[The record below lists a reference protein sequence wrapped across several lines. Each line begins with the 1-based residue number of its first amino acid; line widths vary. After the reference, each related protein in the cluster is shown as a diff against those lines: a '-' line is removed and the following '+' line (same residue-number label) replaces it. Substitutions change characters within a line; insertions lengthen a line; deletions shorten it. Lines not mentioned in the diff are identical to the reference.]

1 LKRFVLAIL
10 SVFYLSSSIGATIH
24 FHYCMDKL
32 VALGLNKSDEKE
44 CSNCGMEKAGK
55 DGCCKDD
62 HKQVKIETDQK
73 ATESSIFSFNHYSD
87 VTIIPFSEFQIASSI
102 VSSFGL
108 PYSNGP
114 PKHQAINLYLV
125 NRVFRI

>member
-24 FHYCMDKL
+24 LHYCMDKL

-44 CSNCGMEKAGK
+44 CSNCGMTKAGK

-62 HKQVKIETDQK
+62 HKHVKIESDQK
-73 ATESSIFSFNHYSD
+73 ATESSIFSFDYFSH
-87 VTIIPFSEFQIASSI
+87 VTIIPFSEFQIASPK
-102 VSSFGL
+102 VSSFRL

-114 PKHQAINLYLV
+114 PKHRPTSLYLV